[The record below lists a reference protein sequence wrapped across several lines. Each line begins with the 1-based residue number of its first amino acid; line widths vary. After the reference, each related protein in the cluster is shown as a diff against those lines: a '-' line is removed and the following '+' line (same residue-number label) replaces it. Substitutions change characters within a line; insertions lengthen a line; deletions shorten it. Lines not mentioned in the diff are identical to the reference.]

1 MSKVQSMQRF
11 KWMLLAMALLLWPI
25 LVSLGF
31 WQLDRAEQK
40 SELLE
45 RWEVRARQTHS
56 LASSNLVRFSF
67 VESQGEFDRERWL
80 LLDNRTRQ
88 GKVGYEVVAL
98 FYPQGVVT
106 PVLVNL
112 GWIQANQD
120 RRIYPE
126 IVLPEGTVTV
136 SGRLTEPSELLVLA
150 ESSPQQSWPQRLQRL
165 DISRL
170 EQQLGL
176 KLMPWVIRPSDPIIA
191 HLDLSWT
198 PTVMQPEKHQAY
210 ALQWFVMAA
219 VLLGL
224 IVWNL
229 RKLRNGEVR
238 V

>member
-40 SELLE
+40 SEMLE
-45 RWEVRARQTHS
+45 SWEIRAQQIQA
-56 LASSNLVRFSF
+56 LASPDLMRFSSI
-67 VESQGEFDRERWL
+67 VSQGEFDREHWV
-80 LLDNRTRQ
+80 LLDNRTRA

-98 FYPQGVVT
+98 FYPQDVAT

-126 IVLPEGTVTV
+126 IVLPEGAVTV

-176 KLMPWVIRPSDPIIA
+176 KLMPWVIRPNDPIIA

>member
-25 LVSLGF
+25 LVGLGF

-45 RWEVRARQTHS
+45 TWKVRAQQVHS
-56 LASSNLVRFSF
+56 LASHDLEKFSSI
-67 VESQGEFDRERWL
+67 ESQGEFDRERWL
-80 LLDNRTRQ
+80 LLDNRTRA

-98 FYPQGVVT
+98 FYPQEVTT
-106 PVLVNL
+106 PVLINL

-126 IVLPEGTVTV
+126 VVLPEGTITV

-150 ESSPQQSWPQRLQRL
+150 ESSPQQGWPQRLQRL

-170 EQQLGL
+170 EKQLGL
-176 KLMPWVIRPSDPIIA
+176 NVMPWVIRPDDPIIA

-210 ALQWFVMAA
+210 ALQWFVMAV

-229 RKLRNGEVR
+229 YKLRNGEVR

>member
-1 MSKVQSMQRF
+1 MSKVQSMRRF
-11 KWMLLAMALLLWPI
+11 KWMLLAMGLLLWPV

-40 SELLE
+40 SQLLE
-45 RWEVRARQTHS
+45 AWQSQALQTQT
-56 LASSNLVRFSF
+56 LASMDLVRFTS
-67 VESQGEFDRERWL
+67 VESRGAFDRQRWL
-80 LLDNRTRQ
+80 LLDNRTRS

-98 FYPQGVVT
+98 FYPQEVAT
-106 PVLVNL
+106 PVLINL

-136 SGRLTEPSELLVLA
+136 SGRLTEPSELMVLR
-150 ESSPQQSWPQRLQRL
+150 ESSPQQGWPQRLQRL
-165 DISRL
+165 DIGRL

-176 KLMPWVIRPSDPIIA
+176 KLMPWVIRPDEPVIA
-191 HLDLSWT
+191 HLDLSWI

-219 VLLGL
+219 VLMGL

-229 RKLRNGEVR
+229 CKLRNGKVG

>member
-1 MSKVQSMQRF
+1 MSKVQSMRRF
-11 KWMLLAMALLLWPI
+11 KWMLLAMALLLWPV

-45 RWEVRARQTHS
+45 SWKSRAQQTQS
-56 LASSNLVRFSF
+56 LASSDLVRFSS

-80 LLDNRTRQ
+80 LLDNRTRE

-98 FYPQGVVT
+98 FYPQDMVI

-112 GWIQANQD
+112 GWIQANPD

-126 IVLPEGTVTV
+126 IVLPEGTVAV

-150 ESSPQQSWPQRLQRL
+150 ESSPQQGWPQRLQRL

>member
-11 KWMLLAMALLLWPI
+11 KWMLLAMALLLWPV

-31 WQLDRAEQK
+31 WQLDRAVQK
-40 SELLE
+40 SELLKS
-45 RWEVRARQTHS
+45 WEVRAQEIQS
-56 LASSNLVRFSF
+56 LASSNLVRFSA
-67 VESQGEFDRERWL
+67 VESLGEFDRERWL

-98 FYPQGVVT
+98 FYPQDVVT
-106 PVLVNL
+106 PILVNL
-112 GWIQANQD
+112 GWIQANHD

-126 IVLPEGTVTV
+126 IVIPEGTVTV

-150 ESSPQQSWPQRLQRL
+150 ESDPQQGWPQRLQRL

-176 KLMPWVIRPSDPIIA
+176 KLMPWVIRPNDPVIA
-191 HLDLSWT
+191 NLDLSWT

-229 RKLRNGEVR
+229 RKLRSGEVC